1 VRTTTLL
8 LLLLLSFSPVV
19 SAKALSANAFCV
31 AMDYFPDF
39 INEEIYEKNTARVI
53 DSRIGKEVEQKGIT
67 PQMAIFFRQF
77 VRSYKFKQLLLD
89 QGETWCKRR

>member
-8 LLLLLSFSPVV
+8 LLLLLPFSSGV
-19 SAKALSANAFCV
+19 SAKPLAANAFCV

-53 DSRIGKEVEQKGIT
+53 DSRIDKEVEQKSIT
-67 PQMAIFFRQF
+67 PQMAVFFRQF
-77 VRSYKFKQLLLD
+77 VRSYKFKQLLLN
-89 QGETWCKRR
+89 QGELWCERR